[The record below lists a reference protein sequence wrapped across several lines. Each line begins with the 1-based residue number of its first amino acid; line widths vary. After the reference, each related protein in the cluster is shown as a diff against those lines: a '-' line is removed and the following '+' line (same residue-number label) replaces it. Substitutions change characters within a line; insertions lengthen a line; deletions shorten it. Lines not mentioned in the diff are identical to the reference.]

1 MEHRYL
7 QRVDFYLSGQP
18 PGLVAFFSN
27 KFCGLGMLHWCT
39 HRCWSHFSLQNLVAL
54 KYESLCSANHYKWTK
69 IVRHLNVYFLLCIS
83 VEELKVYVMLVVV
96 NFGNYCR
103 NICGNHISIVYF
115 PVRFENT
122 TSISFPVAL
131 PSKPAMYVW
140 KQNWVTLDLTVFC
153 DHFFSKAAHTL
164 AYWIQK
170 YGIRL
175 HCSYCNTSHNK
186 KIYRGLTEHDLN
198 K

>member
-1 MEHRYL
+1 M
-7 QRVDFYLSGQP
+7 DFNLSGQP

-27 KFCGLGMLHWCT
+27 KFCGLCMLHWCT
-39 HRCWSHFSLQNLVAL
+39 HRCWSHFSLPNLVAL

-69 IVRHLNVYFLLCIS
+69 ILRHLNVYLPLCIS
-83 VEELKVYVMLVVV
+83 VEQLKVYVMLVVV

-103 NICGNHISIVYF
+103 NICGNHISIIYF

-131 PSKPAMYVW
+131 PSKPEMYVW

-153 DHFFSKAAHTL
+153 DHFQPIPWPTEYKNMASGCTVHT
-164 AYWIQK
+164 AI
-170 YGIRL
+170 L
-175 HCSYCNTSHNK
+175 HTIKN
-186 KIYRGLTEHDLN
+186 IADWLN
-198 K
+198 MILISSI